1 MLAGHIVRLDF
12 FSLRFFKIFNRFALS
27 INGLLMNNFN
37 FIFKKAFI
45 KKIFISIFFT
55 IMNANL
61 SSGASRVEVLIN
73 DNWKFTKGNVTG
85 AGNIAFDDSNWEKVN
100 LPYSWNNLDGQD
112 GSNYYRGP
120 AWYRKTF
127 KVSKEY
133 AGKKIFIKFGAA
145 NLIADVYING
155 IFAGQHIGGYASFTF
170 DVTGLLKT
178 GEINIISVK
187 VDNTSYKDSKDFQ
200 FAPLDGDFT
209 MGGGLNRFVKLIIT
223 DSIHV
228 SCLDYSSP
236 GIYISQNK
244 VDNKNADI
252 SLTAKL
258 TNDSKEL
265 RKISVETV
273 IYNSEGKI
281 VKESSDNVELFPS
294 GTLDFKKD
302 LSIADPHLWNGR
314 IDPYLYKIVFSVYR
328 ENKLIDR
335 VEQPMGLRYYKVDP
349 EKGFLLN
356 GKPYKLHGFCMHE
369 DKVNKG
375 RALSDADR
383 EEEVNCLMDI
393 GATIVRMAHYQHA
406 EKEYE
411 LCDKNGI
418 VVWTE
423 LPLVD
428 CISNETSFA
437 DNCKQQLK
445 ELIRQNY
452 NHPSIFF
459 WSIFN
464 EIHLVKGPDP
474 LALVKELNELA
485 KKEDPTRYTTS
496 AANDNDQ
503 PTAFVTDVLGLNK
516 YFGWYYGKTPEFGKY
531 LDDWHK
537 LHPGRAIGISEYGAG
552 GSIFQHEEAAAEPEI
567 YSHWH
572 PEEYQVDYHEVTWKI
587 IQERPYIW
595 FSTIWNG
602 FDFSSGHRSEG
613 FRAGIND
620 KGIIEQDHT
629 TKKDSYYWY
638 KVNWNP
644 EPLVYITGK
653 RFTKRDTSEIS
664 VKVYC
669 NSEELELF
677 VNDKSLGKLKSE
689 DHRFIWNG
697 VKLNEGSNSVKAV
710 AAFNGKLLH
719 DECWWN
725 YSK

>member
-1 MLAGHIVRLDF
+1 MH
-12 FSLRFFKIFNRFALS
+12 NY
-27 INGLLMNNFN
+27 N
-37 FIFKKAFI
+37 FIFRKASI
-45 KKIFISIFFT
+45 KKLFILTLFT
-55 IMNANL
+55 IMNAGI

-85 AGNIAFDDSNWEKVN
+85 AVNIVFDDSNWDRVN
-100 LPYSWNNLDGQD
+100 LPYSWNNLDGQY

-133 AGKKIFIKFGAA
+133 TGKKIFINFGAA
-145 NLIADVYING
+145 NLKTDVYING
-155 IFAGQHIGGYASFTF
+155 MFAGEHIGGYASFTF

-178 GEINIISVK
+178 GGINTISVK
-187 VDNTSYKDSKDFQ
+187 VDNTPYKDSKDFQ

-209 MGGGLNRFVKLIIT
+209 MGGGLNRSVKLIIT

-244 VDNKNADI
+244 VDDNNADI

-258 TNDSKEL
+258 TNDSKEP
-265 RKISVETV
+265 RNISVGTV
-273 IYNSEGKI
+273 IYNSEGKV
-281 VKESSDNVELFPS
+281 VKELSDNVELLPS

-302 LSIADPHLWNGR
+302 FSIANPHLWNGR
-314 IDPYLYKIVFSVYR
+314 IDPYLYKVVFSVYKK
-328 ENKLIDR
+328 NILLDR

-349 EKGFLLN
+349 EKGFFLN

-369 DKVNKG
+369 DKENKG

-383 EEEVNCLMDI
+383 EEEVNCMMDI

-411 LCDKNGI
+411 LCDKDGI

-428 CISNETSFA
+428 CISTEKSFA
-437 DNCKQQLK
+437 DNCKQQLT
-445 ELIRQNY
+445 ELIRQNF

-459 WSIFN
+459 WSLFN
-464 EIHLVKGPDP
+464 EIDLVKGPDP
-474 LALVKELNELA
+474 LSLVKELNELA
-485 KKEDPTRYTTS
+485 KKEDPSRYTT
-496 AANDNDQ
+496 AASYDNNQ
-503 PTAFVTDVLGLNK
+503 PASFVTDVLGLNK
-516 YFGWYYGKTPEFGKY
+516 YFGWYGGKTPELGKY

-537 LHPGRAIGISEYGAG
+537 QHPDRAIGISEYGAG
-552 GSIFQHEEAAAEPEI
+552 GSTLQHEEVLFKPETN
-567 YSHWH
+567 SHWH
-572 PEEYQVDYHEVTWKI
+572 PEEYQTDYHEVSWKI
-587 IQERPYIW
+587 IQERPYLW
-595 FSTIWNG
+595 FSTLWVL
-602 FDFSSGHRSEG
+602 FDFSSGHRDEG

-644 EPLVYITGK
+644 DPMIHITSK
-653 RFTKRDTSEIS
+653 KFTMRDTSVVS
-664 VKVYC
+664 VKVYS
-669 NSEELELF
+669 NAEELELF
-677 VNDKSLGKLKSE
+677 VNKKSVCKMNAE

-697 VKLNEGSNSVKAV
+697 VKLNQGINSVKAI
-710 AAFNGKLLH
+710 ASFNGKELF

-725 YSK
+725 CSK